1 MLGIGVV
8 GLGGI
13 AKSHLTALQIAE
25 DEGFA
30 RCVAAADLV
39 EELRE
44 SHRKEWEIPAVYPN
58 HHKLLEDPNVDA
70 VAIILGHHLHAD
82 LTIDALNAGR
92 HVLVEKPMANTLEE
106 CDRMIEAEQA
116 SGKILQ
122 IGLTGRFHPATRKA
136 REILDSN
143 ELGPV
148 VTALSRFNKNWG
160 YGGRRYQY
168 RTRWMGGG
176 MWMGNGVH
184 AVDWLTHCI
193 GSKAVA
199 VKARQ
204 STSMHYQGADDVTTG
219 LRPVRQRSSRAS
231 WWWWAAST
239 AARPTESRRTAR
251 WAKSSTPSADR
262 CGSARS
268 NEWREVEHDGKH
280 GFCEQ
285 YRHFAQSID
294 MGMRPQ
300 TSSEYGRHI
309 VEILQAAET
318 SSITGREV
326 HLTDYHRMP
335 W

>member
-193 GSKAVA
+193 GAKAVA
-199 VKARQ
+199 VKAKQ
-204 STSMHYQGADDVTTG
+204 STSMHYQGADDVTTAFVQYANGIPG
-219 LRPVRQRSSRAS
+219 LLVVV
-231 WWWWAAST
+231 
-239 AARPTESRRTAR
+239 
-251 WAKSSTPSADR
+251 
-262 CGSARS
+262 GSAHGCAVDGIEAHCALGEIQYSIRGS
-268 NEWREVEHDGKH
+268 VRVGRNNEWRDVEHDGKH

-285 YRHFAQSID
+285 YRHFAQSIA

-300 TSSEYGRHI
+300 TSSHYGRHI
-309 VEILQAAET
+309 IEILQAAET
-318 SSITGREV
+318 SSITGQEV

>member
-39 EELRE
+39 EDLRE

-70 VAIILGHHLHAD
+70 VAIVLGHHLHAD

-122 IGLTGRFHPATRKA
+122 IGMTGRFHPAMRKA

-193 GSKAVA
+193 GARAVA
-199 VKARQ
+199 VKAKQ
-204 STSMHYQGADDVTTG
+204 STSMHYQGADDVTTAFVQYANGIPG
-219 LRPVRQRSSRAS
+219 LLVVVGSVNGCATDGIEAHCALGEIQYNVR
-231 WWWWAAST
+231 
-239 AARPTESRRTAR
+239 
-251 WAKSSTPSADR
+251 
-262 CGSARS
+262 GSLRVGQ
-268 NEWREVEHDGKH
+268 NKEWREVEHDGKH

-285 YRHFAQSID
+285 YRHFAQSIA

-300 TSSEYGRHI
+300 TSGEYGRHI

>member
-13 AKSHLTALQIAE
+13 AKTHLTALQIAE

-39 EELRE
+39 EDLRE

-122 IGLTGRFHPATRKA
+122 IGLTGRFHPAMRKA

-143 ELGPV
+143 QLGPV
-148 VTALSRFNKNWG
+148 VTALSRFNKNWATPG
-160 YGGRRYQY
+160 AA
-168 RTRWMGGG
+168 TS
-176 MWMGNGVH
+176 
-184 AVDWLTHCI
+184 T
-193 GSKAVA
+193 
-199 VKARQ
+199 ARA
-204 STSMHYQGADDVTTG
+204 G
-219 LRPVRQRSSRAS
+219 
-231 WWWWAAST
+231 WAA
-239 AARPTESRRTAR
+239 ACGWRTACMR
-251 WAKSSTPSADR
+251 W
-262 CGSARS
+262 
-268 NEWREVEHDGKH
+268 
-280 GFCEQ
+280 
-285 YRHFAQSID
+285 
-294 MGMRPQ
+294 
-300 TSSEYGRHI
+300 
-309 VEILQAAET
+309 
-318 SSITGREV
+318 TG
-326 HLTDYHRMP
+326 
-335 W
+335 